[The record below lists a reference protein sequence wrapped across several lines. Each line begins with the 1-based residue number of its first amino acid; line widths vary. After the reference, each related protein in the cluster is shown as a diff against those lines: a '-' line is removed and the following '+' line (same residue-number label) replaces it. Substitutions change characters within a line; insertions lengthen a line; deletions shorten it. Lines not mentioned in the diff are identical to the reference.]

1 MTITL
6 PDDKKAKVKSICKQL
21 LFKSHPAITELAQL
35 VGTLVS
41 FLPRVQF
48 GQLHY
53 RNLEIEKNLAL
64 RKHKGHYEAQLTLSS
79 SAKDELSW
87 WLENVDK
94 AFNPISHGYPVLELR
109 INASKKGGACIW
121 MVTLPKAYGL
131 FQKASCTSM
140 SWN

>member
-21 LFKSHPAITELAQL
+21 LLKSHPTITELAKL

-41 FLPRVQF
+41 CPPGVQL
-48 GQLHY
+48 GQLNY

-64 RKHKGHYEAQLTLSS
+64 RKHKSHYEAQLTLSS
-79 SAKDELSW
+79 SAKDELFW

-94 AFNPISHGYPVLELR
+94 AFNPISHGNPVLELR
-109 INASKKGGACIW
+109 TDASKK
-121 MVTLPKAYGL
+121 M
-131 FQKASCTSM
+131 
-140 SWN
+140 